1 MKNYINNGT
10 TDDSILGFMATYME
24 AAQEGRYLFD
34 FHPGNRIYKDG
45 KLSFIDMKEFDLTK
59 EKPEFSSTI
68 KLKPEIYLLQNLL
81 GLSVY
86 GLEFQ
91 SQSRQL
97 VEEGIGRMG
106 IDSEEFYLNK
116 RIQLERCLEK
126 AIEKNILSATALQ
139 DAAKFLTEKY
149 QAAKTNEDK
158 KSLSD
163 NFKIEILSAQSR
175 EFVEKLANGTF
186 KQ

>member
-1 MKNYINNGT
+1 M
-10 TDDSILGFMATYME
+10 
-24 AAQEGRYLFD
+24 
-34 FHPGNRIYKDG
+34 
-45 KLSFIDMKEFDLTK
+45 
-59 EKPEFSSTI
+59 
-68 KLKPEIYLLQNLL
+68 QNLL

-106 IDSEEFYLNK
+106 VDSEEFYSNK
-116 RIQLERCLEK
+116 LIQLERCLEK

-163 NFKIEILSAQSR
+163 NFRIEILSAQSR
-175 EFVEKLANGTF
+175 DFVERIANGTF